1 MLCFLYSKRTTLS
14 PSCLPRLPW
23 EYLLLVTC
31 LHTPFPSFPFSSPP
45 CWLPFTGNAY
55 RECCAVRCMG
65 REATSYWGC
74 EPRTRVSSL
83 PTDILESSSTH
94 SFSSI
99 TTEKVI
105 YINPI
110 WLEIFHLF
118 LNRWASWCSGQSTV
132 EMDKWSCQ
140 KQNSSLW
147 VLKQWTISPRR

>member
-1 MLCFLYSKRTTLS
+1 MLYSLYSKRTTLS

-23 EYLLLVTC
+23 EYLLLVIF
-31 LHTPFPSFPFSSPP
+31 LHTPFPS
-45 CWLPFTGNAY
+45 LPFLATFHWKCLKGI
-55 RECCAVRCMG
+55 CAVRCMG
-65 REATSYWGC
+65 KESASYWGC
-74 EPRTRVSSL
+74 EPRTRLSSL
-83 PTDILESSSTH
+83 PTDILDSSSTH

-118 LNRWASWCSGQSTV
+118 LNRWASWCPGQSTV
-132 EMDKWSCQ
+132 EIDKWSCQ

-147 VLKQWTISPRR
+147 VLKQWYYFP